1 MISAGR
7 LKAFIRD
14 EKEGIKEYGK
24 AAKEDSSFRALQ
36 SDEKKH
42 ARVLKKKFSFAKK
55 QRAA

>member
-7 LKAFIRD
+7 LKEFIRD
-14 EKEGIKEYGK
+14 EKEGVKAYGK
-24 AAKEDSSFRALQ
+24 AAKEDPAFRALQ

-42 ARVLKKKFSFAKK
+42 ARVLKKKFNYAKK